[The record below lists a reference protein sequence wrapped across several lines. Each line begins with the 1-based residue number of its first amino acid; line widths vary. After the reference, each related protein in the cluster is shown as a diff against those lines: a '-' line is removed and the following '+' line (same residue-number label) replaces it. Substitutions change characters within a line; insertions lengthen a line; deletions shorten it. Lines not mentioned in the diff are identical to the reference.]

1 MNRVLVIGE
10 KPEEAKALAVRIGLA
25 GYESAPS
32 ASELGLALRS
42 AYAFKPDVIVLD
54 AITGE
59 PGRELFQMLDQVSQ
73 TPTIVIGEASAEDDL
88 VWYLEAGAV
97 AYLPKP
103 VSPALLSARLATL
116 FRRTAHLD
124 HSSVIHA
131 GEVTIDL
138 TRRQIQRNGA
148 TISLT
153 PIEFR
158 LLQTLAE
165 HAGRAVSQ
173 RFLLERVWGDDFAQ
187 CAHYLRLYIGY
198 LRQKLEDN
206 PRKPRL
212 LITEWGVGY
221 RLIADQKPVPISVPQ
236 VVPQTA
242 VA

>member
-10 KPEEAKALAVRIGLA
+10 KPEEATALAVRIGLA
-25 GYESAPS
+25 GFESAPS

-42 AYAFKPDVIVLD
+42 AYAFKPDAIVLD
-54 AITGE
+54 TFASE
-59 PGRELFQMLDQVSQ
+59 ASRHLFQMLDQVSQ
-73 TPTIVIGEASAEDDL
+73 APTIVIGDAGADDDV

-97 AYLPKP
+97 AYLPRP
-103 VSPALLSARLATL
+103 VSPKLLAARLATL
-116 FRRTAHLD
+116 FRRTAHTEE
-124 HSSVIHA
+124 SSVIHA
-131 GEVTIDL
+131 GPVSIDL
-138 TRRQIQRNGA
+138 PRRRIEKNG
-148 TISLT
+148 TIVSLT

-165 HAGRAVSQ
+165 HAGRAVGQ

-187 CAHYLRLYIGY
+187 CAHYLRLYVGY

-221 RLIADQKPVPISVPQ
+221 RLIADQKRDTVPVAQPTPR
-236 VVPQTA
+236 TA
-242 VA
+242 LA

>member
-10 KPEEAKALAVRIGLA
+10 EPEGAMELAGRIGLA
-25 GYESAPS
+25 GFDSA
-32 ASELGLALRS
+32 ASGSDLAVALRS

-54 AITGE
+54 ATAGSAS
-59 PGRELFQMLDQVSQ
+59 RELFEMLGQVSQ
-73 TPTIVIGEASAEDDL
+73 TPTVVIGDTGAEDDL
-88 VWYLEAGAV
+88 VWYLESGAV
-97 AYLPKP
+97 AYLPRP
-103 VSPALLSARLATL
+103 VSPMLLAARLSTL
-116 FRRTAHLD
+116 FRRTAQVE
-124 HSSVIHA
+124 HSSVIRA

-138 TRRQIQRNGA
+138 SRRQIQRNGT

-153 PIEFR
+153 PTEFL

-173 RFLLERVWGDDFAQ
+173 RLLLERVWGDDFAQ

-198 LRQKLEDN
+198 LRQKLEEN

-221 RLIADQKPVPISVPQ
+221 RLIAERRPAPTPMPKPAPR
-236 VVPQTA
+236 A
-242 VA
+242 ALA